1 MVPDQEELVGLHEVS
16 EMLGLSKPAG
26 GNLLFT
32 LWLIAAY
39 ILLIWFFIGRQRRT

>member
-1 MVPDQEELVGLHEVS
+1 MKVVTIVVVGLVA
-16 EMLGLSKPAG
+16 LIGIFGLFLLTG

-39 ILLIWFFIGRQRRT
+39 ILLIWFFIGRRRQT

>member
-1 MVPDQEELVGLHEVS
+1 MKVVTIVVVGLVA
-16 EMLGLSKPAG
+16 LIGIFGLFLLTG

-39 ILLIWFFIGRQRRT
+39 ILLIWFFIGRRR

>member
-1 MVPDQEELVGLHEVS
+1 MKTVSIIVVGLVA
-16 EMLGLSKPAG
+16 LIGIFGLFLLTG

-39 ILLIWFFIGRQRRT
+39 ILLIWFFIGRRRRT

>member
-1 MVPDQEELVGLHEVS
+1 MKAVSIVLVVLVAL
-16 EMLGLSKPAG
+16 LGMFGIFLLTG

-39 ILLIWFFIGRQRRT
+39 ILLIWFFIGRRRRT

>member
-1 MVPDQEELVGLHEVS
+1 VKVVTIVVVGLVA
-16 EMLGLSKPAG
+16 LIGIFGLFLLTG

-39 ILLIWFFIGRQRRT
+39 ILLIWFFIGRRR